1 MRIPARDD
9 VSSLPFRQRLAL
21 ALAVLFGRDGVTVPL
36 IAEANRAQR
45 RALARKGH
53 PPV

>member
-1 MRIPARDD
+1 MQLPARVD
-9 VSSLPFRQRLAL
+9 VSSMPFRQRLAL
-21 ALAVLFGRDGVTVPL
+21 ALAVLFGRDGAAVPV